1 MVIPYDEK
9 RQAFVFSREYCVGT
23 EKYELGFVKGK
34 IDPGEDV
41 LHAAA
46 RELGEEIGLG
56 AEKVVLLKSLN
67 FAPGFMGLKL
77 HLVLAT
83 GLSEHKLDSGDEP
96 EPIIRE
102 YVPLQLLPVGAP
114 GELCLSGIQMS
125 KGYWLRDELTQ
136 EKFCDAPFGY
146 KVYHTGDLARW
157 NKQGELEFMGRIDN
171 QVKLR
176 GFRIELGEIEN
187 QASLIEGIKAVA
199 AEVRE
204 AGGSKHLVLYFTA
217 TSEMDTEEIRE
228 RLSASLT
235 EYMVPDTYMQLN
247 EMPLTPNGK
256 VNRRALPAPVIRSA
270 AEYVEPATETERI
283 IAQAMQEVLYANAT
297 VHIPR
302 SITIAR
308 SRGQRFFSCTF
319 PP

>member
-1 MVIPYDEK
+1 MSVLPKILGVHTVTKSRLFNIEGVDLLFSNGVKTTYERIAGGNGAVMVIPYDEK

-102 YVPLQLLPVGAP
+102 YVPLTEIDNLIYDNNS
-114 GELCLSGIQMS
+114 ELCEARCITGII
-125 KGYWLRDELTQ
+125 
-136 EKFCDAPFGY
+136 
-146 KVYHTGDLARW
+146 LAAR
-157 NKQGELEFMGRIDN
+157 
-171 QVKLR
+171 KL
-176 GFRIELGEIEN
+176 
-187 QASLIEGIKAVA
+187 
-199 AEVRE
+199 
-204 AGGSKHLVLYFTA
+204 HLQ
-217 TSEMDTEEIRE
+217 I
-228 RLSASLT
+228 
-235 EYMVPDTYMQLN
+235 
-247 EMPLTPNGK
+247 
-256 VNRRALPAPVIRSA
+256 
-270 AEYVEPATETERI
+270 
-283 IAQAMQEVLYANAT
+283 
-297 VHIPR
+297 
-302 SITIAR
+302 
-308 SRGQRFFSCTF
+308 
-319 PP
+319 